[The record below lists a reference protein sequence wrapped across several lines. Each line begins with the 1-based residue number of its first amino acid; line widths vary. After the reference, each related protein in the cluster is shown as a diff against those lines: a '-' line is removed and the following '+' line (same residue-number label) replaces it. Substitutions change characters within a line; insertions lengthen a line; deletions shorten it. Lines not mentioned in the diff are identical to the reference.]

1 MFDRERETHTDAHTN
16 GMSNINRTERRRPL
30 RDTERNLPH
39 LLLCVCASSIY
50 KRIKMTSI
58 LLFFFSLS
66 LFSFG
71 GYFYCFPKRK
81 KKKMNPAT
89 VKERERNRQ
98 HSIWA
103 CYVHDSAP
111 WPLILL
117 PCPPPPPT
125 TTTPPTF
132 LEEWC
137 YSKPNKTKKNIYISS
152 LFSSRQSSYLIHT
165 HTHYKAIING
175 I

>member
-66 LFSFG
+66 LSFLSG
-71 GYFYCFPKRK
+71 GIFIAFQKEK
-81 KKKMNPAT
+81 KKYESRYGKR
-89 VKERERNRQ
+89 ERE
-98 HSIWA
+98 
-103 CYVHDSAP
+103 
-111 WPLILL
+111 
-117 PCPPPPPT
+117 
-125 TTTPPTF
+125 
-132 LEEWC
+132 
-137 YSKPNKTKKNIYISS
+137 K
-152 LFSSRQSSYLIHT
+152 
-165 HTHYKAIING
+165 
-175 I
+175 